1 MSIQAQTFPVFQPA
15 MRIIT
20 NITNGYPAVVTTSF
34 AHQYTTGLI
43 VRLILPPGYGMEQ
56 ANQQFS
62 NITVIDT
69 TNFSINLDTTLYRA
83 FILPPVT
90 TEYPW
95 SPTEYA
101 QSIPI
106 GEVNSTVYL
115 ATKNVLPYGAV

>member
-20 NITNGYPAVVTTSF
+20 NITNGFPAIVTTSF

-43 VRLILPPGYGMEQ
+43 IRLILPPGYGMTQ

-62 NITVIDT
+62 DITIIDSL
-69 TNFSINLDTTLYRA
+69 NFSINLDTRLY
-83 FILPPVT
+83 
-90 TEYPW
+90 YPFTVPG
-95 SPTEYA
+95 SPTQYA
-101 QSIPI
+101 QAIPT

-115 ATKNVLPYGAV
+115 ATKNVLPYGAI

>member
-20 NITNGYPAVVTTSF
+20 NITNGFPATVTTSF

-43 VRLILPPGYGMEQ
+43 IRLILPPGYGMSQ
-56 ANQQFS
+56 ANQLFGD
-62 NITVIDT
+62 ITVIDAT
-69 TNFSINLDTTLYRA
+69 HFSINIDTRLFQPFVPFSFQPQFPQA
-83 FILPPVT
+83 I
-90 TEYPW
+90 
-95 SPTEYA
+95 PT
-101 QSIPI
+101 